1 MSRASITGALG
12 APNWP
17 AIALGV
23 AIIGLWE
30 ALTRGLALPQN
41 IFPPPSAV
49 IWSLYVRLD
58 LLMDHAWLT
67 FYQTVIG
74 FLLSVLVGVLLGWTI
89 SKSRFLFEALYPV
102 IVVLQV
108 MPKEALAPLLVLWF
122 GAGTLSRM
130 ILAFLIAFFPMVINT
145 IFGVRSLNP
154 AMRDYATSLR
164 CGYWQF
170 FAKVELPWALTVDFR
185 RHEDFRDAVG
195 HRHRRRRDRGGAQR
209 PGLPVAVRLQPPRY
223 GLLAGDSPGAGDLGR
238 RAVLRH
244 RIAGAARDLLAP
256 LMRRSRPAP
265 GA

>member
-1 MSRASITGALG
+1 MSRASILSALG

-17 AIALGV
+17 AIALGI
-23 AIIGLWE
+23 ALIGLWE

-41 IFPPPSAV
+41 IFPPPSVV

-58 LLMDHAWLT
+58 LLMEHAWLT
-67 FYQTVIG
+67 FYQTVMG
-74 FLLSVLVGVLLGWTI
+74 FLLSVVVGVLLGWTI
-89 SKSRFLFEALYPV
+89 SKSRVLFEALYPV

-122 GAGTLSRM
+122 GAGTLSCM

-170 FAKVELPWALTVDFR
+170 FTKVELPWALTSIFAGMKISVTLSVIGIVVAEIVAGRSGLGYLLLFASSRLDMGFSL
-185 RHEDFRDAVG
+185 AILLVLAIW
-195 HRHRRRRDRGGAQR
+195 GGALF
-209 PGLPVAVRLQPPRY
+209 GAIA
-223 GLLAGDSPGAGDLGR
+223 LLER
-238 RAVLRH
+238 RA
-244 RIAGAARDLLAP
+244 IYW
-256 LMRRSRPAP
+256 RR
-265 GA
+265 

>member
-1 MSRASITGALG
+1 MSRSSITSTLG
-12 APNWP
+12 APNWS

-23 AIIGLWE
+23 AIVGLWE
-30 ALTRGLALPQN
+30 ALTRGLALQPN
-41 IFPPPSAV
+41 MFPPPSAV
-49 IWSLYVRLD
+49 IWSLFVRLD
-58 LLMDHAWLT
+58 LLMEHAWLT

-89 SKSRFLFEALYPV
+89 SKSRILFGALYPV

-154 AMRDYATSLR
+154 SMRDYATSLR

-170 FAKVELPWALTVDFR
+170 FSKVELPWALPSIFAGMKISVTLSIIGVVVAEIVAGRSGLGYLLLFASSRLDMSFSL
-185 RHEDFRDAVG
+185 AILLVLAIW
-195 HRHRRRRDRGGAQR
+195 GGA
-209 PGLPVAVRLQPPRY
+209 LYSIVA
-223 GLLAGDSPGAGDLGR
+223 LLER
-238 RAVLRH
+238 RA
-244 RIAGAARDLLAP
+244 IYW
-256 LMRRSRPAP
+256 RR
-265 GA
+265 